1 MTEKTKL
8 LVQEI
13 LEAHGGT
20 ERFRQA
26 KGLASTILTGGK
38 LWAMKGI
45 DMDRTPRRATTDFHR
60 QWTSV
65 GGFGQPDW
73 TMTWTPKHLEIT
85 DAEGKLIA
93 ERDGG
98 REAFG
103 DRGFDTRWDP
113 LNLAYFN
120 GYAMWTYHA
129 LPFLIGE
136 PHYELEA
143 IAPVLLEGRELRGLL
158 VRFPENVHTHTR
170 EQRLYFGEDGLLR
183 RHDYS
188 VDVWADSTA
197 AHFLSDYVEVDGFKF
212 PSRRSVFAKK
222 ADGSVNEDLNTVT
235 VELSNYEV
243 R

>member
-8 LVQEI
+8 LVQEV
-13 LEAHGGT
+13 LEAHGGA
-20 ERFRQA
+20 ERFRRA
-26 KGLASTILTGGK
+26 KGLASTIVTGGK

-45 DMDRTPRRATTDFHR
+45 DMDQTPRRATTEFHR

-73 TMTWTPKHLEIT
+73 TMTWTPEHLEIT
-85 DAEGKLIA
+85 DGEGKLIA
-93 ERDGG
+93 ERDNG
-98 REAFG
+98 RETFG
-103 DRGFDTRWDP
+103 TRGFDTQWDP

-136 PHYELEA
+136 PGYEVEA
-143 IAPVLLEGRELRGLL
+143 IAPVILEGSELRGLL
-158 VRFPENVHTHTR
+158 VRFPDIVHTHTR

-188 VDVWADSTA
+188 A
-197 AHFLSDYVEVDGFKF
+197 
-212 PSRRSVFAKK
+212 
-222 ADGSVNEDLNTVT
+222 
-235 VELSNYEV
+235 EL
-243 R
+243 RI